1 MRKLIILKNL
11 VDFIWIVTCIPMIA
25 FLFFF
30 CVYMFISPESLDII
44 FDVDESI
51 INASTLTVQF
61 FGLMLAV
68 LILVGIYCIYIFRKT
83 LRYFQQ
89 VKPFHIDV
97 INNFNKIGR
106 LLSVIGIAGSLLFFV
121 ARLILKN
128 EFKIHFGLS
137 PYLLLICLGLF
148 FMILSEVFKVAKHA
162 KEENELTI

>member
-1 MRKLIILKNL
+1 
-11 VDFIWIVTCIPMIA
+11 
-25 FLFFF
+25 
-30 CVYMFISPESLDII
+30 
-44 FDVDESI
+44 
-51 INASTLTVQF
+51 
-61 FGLMLAV
+61 MLAT
-68 LILVGIYCIYIFRKT
+68 LILFGIYFIYIFIKT

-106 LLSVIGIAGSLLFFV
+106 LFSVIGIAGSLLFFV